1 MAERAQIAA
10 AFRATLPVLF
20 GYVPLGAAFGFLF
33 SDLGYPWWLAPLT
46 GLAVYAGSAQFLGVG
61 LLAAQAGLLETAV
74 AVFLLNAR
82 HLFYGFSMLGRYP
95 GTGWAKWYLVFG
107 LTDETYALLTS
118 TPVPAKTHP
127 QDFHLAVTALNQCYW
142 VIGCGVGALLGTNL
156 SVDTTGLDFA
166 LTALFTVLLID
177 QIKSATAMY
186 PFAVAA
192 VSGVAALWL
201 LGPDNMLLGALAVSL
216 SVLLIGR
223 RSGLWAS

>member
-1 MAERAQIAA
+1 MPERAQIAA

-33 SDLGYPWWLAPLT
+33 SGLSYPWWLAPLT
-46 GLAVYAGSAQFLGVG
+46 GLVVYAGSAQFLGVG

-95 GTGWAKWYLVFG
+95 GTGWTKWYLVFG

-118 TPVPAKTHP
+118 TPVPASTRP
-127 QDFHLAVTALNQCYW
+127 QGFYLAVTALNQCYW
-142 VIGCGVGALLGTNL
+142 VIGCAVGGLLGTNL
-156 SVDTTGLDFA
+156 SVDATGLDFA

-177 QIKSATAMY
+177 QFRSATTMY
-186 PFAVAA
+186 PFVVAA
-192 VSGVAALWL
+192 VSGIAALWL

-216 SVLLIGR
+216 SALLIGR
-223 RSGLWAS
+223 RTGIWAS